1 MLRTDLFKTMD
12 RVHTRFIATRD
23 TITIPD
29 TEFDVRILD
38 VKHNRQGRL
47 GVGVHFLILLNGD
60 IQLGRRVNT
69 IGSHSRDFD
78 EISVAIGV
86 VGGINEEGDRANTRT
101 PEQLEAL
108 ADLIALLQ
116 IMYPG
121 AEPHDRPA
129 QPNPSPMI

>member
-23 TITIPD
+23 TITQPD
-29 TEFDVRILD
+29 PDFDIRALD

-47 GVGVHFLILLNGD
+47 GVGVHFLINTAGD
-60 IQLGRRVNT
+60 VQLGRGINT
-69 IGSHSRDFD
+69 VGSHSRGLD

-86 VGGINEEGDRANTRT
+86 VGGLNVEGERTDTRT

-108 ADLIALLQ
+108 AELIALLQ

-129 QPNPSPMI
+129 QPNCSPMI